1 MIGPQC
7 NNQEMRGSEQYPV
20 NCIKERRRQVYG
32 ISNRQKKGPNSEA
45 LFEAPYL
52 YKVVNERRTTPAIV

>member
-7 NNQEMRGSEQYPV
+7 NNQEMRGSEQVSGQLHQRKETTGIRY
-20 NCIKERRRQVYG
+20 IKSTEERTEFRG
-32 ISNRQKKGPNSEA
+32 S
-45 LFEAPYL
+45 EAPYL